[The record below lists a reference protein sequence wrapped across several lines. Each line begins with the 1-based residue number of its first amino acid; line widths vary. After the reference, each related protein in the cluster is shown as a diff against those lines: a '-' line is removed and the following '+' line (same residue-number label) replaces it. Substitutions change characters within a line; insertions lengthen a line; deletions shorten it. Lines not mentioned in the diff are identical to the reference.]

1 MRYASSCLIRLQ
13 FLGSQILSQLL
24 VYNLFIA
31 DRFKLEDSLL
41 SGPRE
46 GCRGADAI
54 VVVHDVSTR
63 FTREALDK
71 RVLRLLCL
79 FGDVPSVLVLNKM
92 DTIPKS
98 RRVYD
103 LIRDGVQSWG
113 SIVVDRVVK

>member
-1 MRYASSCLIRLQ
+1 ME
-13 FLGSQILSQLL
+13 
-24 VYNLFIA
+24 N
-31 DRFKLEDSLL
+31 SLL
-41 SGPRE
+41 AGPRD

-54 VVVHDVSTR
+54 VVVHDVSSR

-79 FGDVPSVLVLNKM
+79 FGNVPSVLVLNKM

-103 LIRDGVQSWG
+103 LIRDGEEIQT
-113 SIVVDRVVK
+113 

>member
-1 MRYASSCLIRLQ
+1 ME
-13 FLGSQILSQLL
+13 
-24 VYNLFIA
+24 N
-31 DRFKLEDSLL
+31 SLL
-41 SGPRE
+41 AGPRD

-54 VVVHDVSTR
+54 VVVHDVSSR

-79 FGDVPSVLVLNKM
+79 FGNVPSVLVLNKM

-103 LIRDGVQSWG
+103 LIRDEDVLNNEVNSE
-113 SIVVDRVVK
+113 VKSKRQL